1 MRGQNR
7 ILLVMATGTGKT
19 YTAFQIIWRPCAII
33 RTSGFAIAGKNESL
47 AVKRR
52 LLPLTHI
59 PMGNAAYSAIQNKEN
74 QIAFS
79 ETVPYLWLARTNPA
93 IHVYECTPD

>member
-19 YTAFQIIWRPCAII
+19 YTAFQIIWRLCVII
-33 RTSGFAIAGKNESL
+33 CTNGFAIAGKNESL

-93 IHVYECTPD
+93 IHLYECTPD